1 MTKQKVILVLNVLL
15 ICAMVIHVGV
25 KMYLHGQHP
34 GYSSPVYVEL
44 INAVYY
50 LIPLI
55 IINIGNLVL
64 KKR

>member
-1 MTKQKVILVLNVLL
+1 MNRKKVIIFLNVFL
-15 ICAMVIHVGV
+15 ICAMAIHVGV

-34 GYSSPVYVEL
+34 EYSSPVYVEL

-50 LIPLI
+50 LIPLL
-55 IINIGNLVL
+55 IINIGNFIL

>member
-1 MTKQKVILVLNVLL
+1 
-15 ICAMVIHVGV
+15 MVIHVGV

-34 GYSSPVYVEL
+34 EYSSPAYVEL
-44 INAVYY
+44 FNAVYY
-50 LIPLI
+50 LIPLL